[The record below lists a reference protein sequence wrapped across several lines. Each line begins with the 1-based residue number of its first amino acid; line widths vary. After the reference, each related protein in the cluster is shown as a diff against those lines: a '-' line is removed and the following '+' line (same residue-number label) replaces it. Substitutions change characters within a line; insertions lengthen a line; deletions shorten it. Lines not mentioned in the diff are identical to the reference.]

1 MTMLSTTA
9 PVTGNSALRFPGATT
24 STSTTGYGTTF
35 AQERNELMEKGATST
50 KEIQDQILSSIAA
63 GAQTADG
70 VLQDRTYARLQ
81 QLVQNRFNGSPN
93 EHSFERLD
101 WRIIQ
106 RFFAYLFEQ
115 NSAWAHIGEEL
126 YGEMQY
132 LHEPPP
138 LKRSHQPAY
147 IKTTSC

>member
-1 MTMLSTTA
+1 MFSTTA
-9 PVTGNSALRFPGATT
+9 PGTSKNALLVPGVTT
-24 STSTTGYGTTF
+24 STSNTTGYGKTF
-35 AQERNELMEKGATST
+35 AQERNEPMGTGA

-70 VLQDRTYARLQ
+70 ALHERTYARLQ
-81 QLVQNRFNGSPN
+81 QLVQNRFDGTPN

-115 NSAWAHIGEEL
+115 ESGWACIGEEL

-138 LKRSHQPAY
+138 TRSPQPAY
-147 IKTTSC
+147 AKTTSC